1 MEEMVMTNKQ
11 FSGFV
16 RLIMKAIKNAM
27 EKIPEEYTPPFK
39 EVIDILQSMLEDG
52 EYLTVN
58 PVCSNPSIQSKACFV
73 RHKSP
78 DGTSHAAGAFC
89 YASFAF
95 RCSRSF
101 RLLP

>member
-1 MEEMVMTNKQ
+1 MYPLYKNYTLWTEVESVDEMGMTNKQ

-52 EYLTVN
+52 E
-58 PVCSNPSIQSKACFV
+58 
-73 RHKSP
+73 
-78 DGTSHAAGAFC
+78 
-89 YASFAF
+89 
-95 RCSRSF
+95 
-101 RLLP
+101 